1 MSGVEKNVV
10 LDVTGVKLGSFRKTS
25 HGGGIR
31 DGLSLGTES
40 WMDRR
45 VGLS

>member
-1 MSGVEKNVV
+1 MSSVEKNTV
-10 LDVTGVKLGSFRKTS
+10 LSITGVKLGSFRKNS

-31 DGLSLGTES
+31 DQLPLGIES